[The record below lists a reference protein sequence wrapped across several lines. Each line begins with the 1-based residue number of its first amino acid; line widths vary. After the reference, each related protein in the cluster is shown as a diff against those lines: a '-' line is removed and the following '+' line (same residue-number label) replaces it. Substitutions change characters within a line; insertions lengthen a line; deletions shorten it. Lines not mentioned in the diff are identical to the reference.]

1 MALWRRQMPQG
12 VILHSD
18 RGSQYCSNIYQNLME
33 KHNVNCSMSNKGNC
47 YDNACPESFFHT
59 LKVEA
64 IHGEN
69 FATREKM
76 RQAIFEY
83 IEVDYNRV
91 RRHSATGNISPMA
104 FETLQHA

>member
-64 IHGEN
+64 IHGEH
-69 FATREKM
+69 FATREKR
-76 RQAIFEY
+76 RQVVFEY
-83 IEVDYNRV
+83 IEVDYNCG